1 MALERLPSSTV
12 CNSSGRP
19 GVDRLTV
26 DPLNILVIATLDTK
40 AEEAGFICDQ
50 IRQLN
55 HRPILLDPGM
65 LGTAPLAADYTREAI
80 ALAAGHTLASLVETK
95 DKAFI
100 QNNMIEGLKN
110 VVLHLHKANKVD
122 GVISVGGGQ
131 GTAIATAAMQ
141 TLPIGIPKFMVSTV
155 ACGKTTFGP
164 YVGTKDISILHS
176 VSDISGLNPI
186 TTNLIS
192 QAVAAVIAM
201 ASVNRGQKTKAIS
214 NLVAITATGVTTPA
228 VMKIKELLKK
238 QGYEVII
245 FHGNGIGTEAMEE
258 MILAGKVSGLIDVS
272 PHDIVDRLFDGMM
285 PAPEGRLESA
295 GKMGIP
301 QIILPGCADM
311 LLKEWREDFPPELLN
326 RKYVRHTPTHT
337 HFRTTYVE
345 MKAVGFYITQK
356 LNLGNGKRCV
366 IVPLKGYSMLNAPD
380 KPLWDAKANSGFL
393 DAVREEK
400 NADVELITP
409 NYHINDPELA
419 EIVVNTYI
427 SMCK

>member
-1 MALERLPSSTV
+1 LNV
-12 CNSSGRP
+12 NQ
-19 GVDRLTV
+19 
-26 DPLNILVIATLDTK
+26 LNILVIATLDTK
-40 AEEAGFICDQ
+40 AEEAGFICSEIKKQ
-50 IRQLN
+50 N
-55 HRPILLDPGM
+55 HHPILVDPGI
-65 LGTAPLAADYTREAI
+65 LGTAPLVADISREEV
-80 ALAAGHTLASLVETK
+80 ALAAGHTLTSLIETK

-100 QNNMIEGLKN
+100 QTNMIQGLKN
-110 VVLHLHKANKVD
+110 VVIRLHESNKVD

-141 TLPIGIPKFMVSTV
+141 TLPVGIPKFMVSTV

-201 ASVNRGQKTKAIS
+201 AGVNLKHQGESIF

-228 VMKIKELLKK
+228 VMQVKELLKK
-238 QGYEVII
+238 RGYEVIV

-258 MILAGKVSGLIDVS
+258 MILEGKISGLIDLS
-272 PHDIVDRLFDGMM
+272 PHDIVDLLFDGMM

-295 GKMGIP
+295 GKLGIP

-311 LLKEWREDFPPELLN
+311 LLKEWRTDFPAELQN

-337 HFRTTYVE
+337 HFRTTYDE
-345 MKAVGFYITQK
+345 MKAVGSYMIQK
-356 LNLGNGKRCV
+356 LNQGKGKRCV
-366 IVPLKGYSMLNAPD
+366 IVPLKGYSMLNAPG

-400 NADVELITP
+400 DPDVALITP
-409 NYHINDPELA
+409 DFHINDPELA
-419 EIVVNTYI
+419 EIVVNTYLN
-427 SMCK
+427 MTK

>member
-1 MALERLPSSTV
+1 M
-12 CNSSGRP
+12 
-19 GVDRLTV
+19 

-40 AEEAGFICDQ
+40 AEEAAFICGE
-50 IRQLN
+50 IRKQN
-55 HRPILLDPGM
+55 HCPILVDPGI
-65 LGTAPLAADYTREAI
+65 LGTPPLTADILREEV
-80 ALAAGHTLASLVETK
+80 ALAAGHTLSSLVETK

-100 QNNMIEGLKN
+100 QSNMIQGLKN
-110 VVLHLHKANKVD
+110 IVMRLHAENQVD

-164 YVGTKDISILHS
+164 YVGTKDVSILHS
-176 VSDISGLNPI
+176 VSDISGLNSI

-201 ASVNRGQKTKAIS
+201 AGVNQNHKSESVS
-214 NLVAITATGVTTPA
+214 NLVAITSTGVTTPA
-228 VMKIKELLKK
+228 VMEVKKILKDL
-238 QGYEVII
+238 GYEVII

-258 MILAGKVSGLIDVS
+258 MILEGKITGLIDLS
-272 PHDIVDRLFDGMM
+272 PHDIVDTLFDGLM
-285 PAPEGRLESA
+285 PASEKRLEGA
-295 GKMGIP
+295 GKAGIP

-311 LLKEWREDFPPELLN
+311 LLKEWREDFPPKLLN

-337 HFRTTYVE
+337 HFRTTYAE
-345 MKAVGFYITQK
+345 MYAVGSYIIQK
-356 LNLGNGKRCV
+356 LNQGKGKRSI
-366 IVPLKGYSMLNAPD
+366 IVPLKGYSMLNAPGQ
-380 KPLWDAKANSGFL
+380 PLWDAKANSGFL

-400 NADVELITP
+400 NSDVALITP

-419 EIVVNTYI
+419 EIVVNTYL
-427 SMCK
+427 SMTK